1 MRRRPRGR
9 EEETQTSG
17 GNRGMPQRGSSTQP
31 PSNDNTKQG
40 NSQEATPPPQP
51 PQPQFDLE
59 AAAFPP
65 LPGDKNKSFSVSH
78 GCLKAALN
86 YDVVV
91 FIIMIRLFR
100 LF

>member
-1 MRRRPRGR
+1 
-9 EEETQTSG
+9 
-17 GNRGMPQRGSSTQP
+17 MPQRGGSTQP

-65 LPGDKNKSFSVSH
+65 LPGDKQTSLQNLTLIVKV
-78 GCLKAALN
+78 
-86 YDVVV
+86 D
-91 FIIMIRLFR
+91 FIGHILFR
-100 LF
+100 IHQNSGS